1 VQKEIPMKTPLTA
14 ILTGAALWLL
24 YLFFGRQIDVAFCAI
39 ILFGTGIV
47 AWTVE
52 QYGHHRPY

>member
-1 VQKEIPMKTPLTA
+1 MKTPLTA
-14 ILTGAALWLL
+14 IITGALLWFL
-24 YLFFGRQIDVAFCAI
+24 YLFFGRQIDLAFCAI

-52 QYGHHRPY
+52 QYGHHRPH

>member
-1 VQKEIPMKTPLTA
+1 MKTPLTA
-14 ILTGAALWLL
+14 VTAGGVLWLL
-24 YLFFGRQIDVAFCAI
+24 YVLFGRQLDVAFCAI

-52 QYGHHRPY
+52 QYGHHRPH

>member
-1 VQKEIPMKTPLTA
+1 MGKGNPMKTPITA
-14 ILTGAALWLL
+14 VVAGGVLWLL
-24 YLFFGRQIDVAFCAI
+24 YLLFGRQIDVAFCAI

-52 QYGHHRPY
+52 QYGHHRPH